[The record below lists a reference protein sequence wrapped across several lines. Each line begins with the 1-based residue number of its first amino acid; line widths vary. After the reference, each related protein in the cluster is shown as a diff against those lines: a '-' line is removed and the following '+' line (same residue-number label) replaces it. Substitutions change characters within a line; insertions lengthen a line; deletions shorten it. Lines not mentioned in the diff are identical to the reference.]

1 MKIDFEL
8 EFLYYQE
15 RAILDGTDPK
25 MKELEPHIE
34 KFAHYITTVPIKELL
49 KLMIIAYKDRFGQ
62 SNYWADYQIKR
73 NRLDYDYNFEY
84 PEDLDEDKDLYM
96 PTKVLERTDL
106 QYIIVRKKLATKYLN
121 PFLDTFEI
129 AYKGL
134 QPDFSSTV
142 QEALSGKAVTK
153 TVNGDHTIFDLQESP
168 IARITLS
175 NDKFIMKINPDYW
188 KFYGGE

>member
-1 MKIDFEL
+1 MEIDFEL
-8 EFLYYQE
+8 DFLYYE
-15 RAILDGTDPK
+15 KKFFFDKEDPK
-25 MKELEPHIE
+25 IEELEPHIE
-34 KFAHYITTVPIKELL
+34 KFAHYIKTAPIKELL
-49 KLMIIAYKDRFGQ
+49 KLMIITYKDRFGQ
-62 SNYWADYQIKR
+62 SNYWAVYQIKR
-73 NRLDYDYNFEY
+73 NRLDYNYEY
-84 PEDLDEDKDLYM
+84 PEDLDKDKDAYL
-96 PTKVLERTDL
+96 PAKVLERTDL
-106 QYIIVRKKLATKYLN
+106 QHIIVRKKLATRYRN

-129 AYKGL
+129 AYKEP

-153 TVNGDHTIFDLQESP
+153 TVNGDHTIFDVQESP